1 MLVLS
6 RHREESI
13 IVGDNVEIKVISIR
27 RNEIQLGI
35 SAPKSVP
42 VYRKEIFERIS
53 EGKERNSVGYP
64 YFYVRQGNTVTV
76 NA

>member
-13 IVGDNVEIKVISIR
+13 MVGDDVEIKVVRIR

-35 SAPKSVP
+35 TAPKSVP
-42 VYRKEIFERIS
+42 VYRKEVFERIS
-53 EGKERNSVGYP
+53 EEKERNSVGYP
-64 YFYVRQGNTVTV
+64 YFYVRQGNTVAV